1 MTSPRRDLD
10 RGSFTEDGP
19 WDVVPDRM
27 AWRRGTAVLRAA
39 TQREVPHLIRP
50 RRIPPL
56 ARTAV
61 VVARLGT
68 SVTAWALGAR
78 RRGGSESRADLSRRI
93 RVAAEALGPTYIKL
107 CQLISSGEGICPPE
121 LVDEMKRCRDRVPAE
136 GFDHVRQLVEE
147 ELGRPL
153 EEVFATFDRTPIA
166 AASIAQVHLAVDSDG
181 RNVAVKVLRPGID
194 SAFDR
199 DVDLFAW
206 VAELIESARP
216 DLRRLKPVESVRTLA
231 GTIKIEMDL
240 RFEAAA
246 AVELAGNF
254 AGDPTFKVPAVNW
267 QRTGRRVLTIE
278 RIEGIPLDERQRI
291 IAAGHDPEKVI
302 GIAARAV
309 FQQVFR
315 DGFFH
320 GDLHAGNLFVRADG
334 SVAVVDFGIMGRL
347 YKTNRRHLAEL
358 LLAFLSRDY
367 RRAAEVH
374 MAAGWIPAD
383 AAIDAFTQA
392 CRSIAEPIMDRPQ
405 NEISVAR
412 LLGHLFQITET
423 FEMET
428 RPELLL
434 LQKTMLVAEGTGRS
448 LCPEI
453 NMWLLTRPLV
463 QDWMM
468 KAYGPE
474 ARLREAAESL
484 AANLARLPELV
495 AAAEATARVL
505 ADGQIKL
512 HPETIAAL
520 LRGAE
525 PQPLNMHGLFWLL
538 LGVIITLALFT

>member
-1 MTSPRRDLD
+1 MIRS
-10 RGSFTEDGP
+10 
-19 WDVVPDRM
+19 
-27 AWRRGTAVLRAA
+27 LRNLV
-39 TQREVPHLIRP
+39 RLIAIART
-50 RRIPPL
+50 L
-56 ARTAV
+56 ARHDALFMLDSLR
-61 VVARLGT
+61 VAPPVIWLARKIWLRDDTGRPGERL
-68 SVTAWALGAR
+68 ARALHEAGPSFIKLGQALSTR
-78 RRGGSESRADLSRRI
+78 SDLLGEEVAEDLSHLQDK
-93 RVAAEALGPTYIKL
+93 V
-107 CQLISSGEGICPPE
+107 PPFPGAQA
-121 LVDEMKRCRDRVPAE
+121 RAII
-136 GFDHVRQLVEE
+136 EE
-147 ELGRPL
+147 ELGHPIDELFSR
-153 EEVFATFDRTPIA
+153 FDDTPIA

-181 RNVAVKVLRPGID
+181 HEVAVKVLRPGID
-194 SAFDR
+194 RAFDR

-216 DLRRLKPVESVRTLA
+216 DLRRLKPVELVRTLA

-246 AVELAGNF
+246 AVELAANF
-254 AGDPTFKVPAVNW
+254 ADDPMFKVPAVNW
-267 QRTGRRVLTIE
+267 QRTGRRVLTVE
-278 RIEGIPLDERQRI
+278 RIDGIPLDERQRI
-291 IAAGHDPEKVI
+291 IAAGHDPEKVM

-347 YKTNRRHLAEL
+347 DKANRRHLAEL

-374 MAAGWIPAD
+374 RDAGWIPAD

-405 NEISVAR
+405 NEISIAR
-412 LLGHLFQITET
+412 LLGHLFQVTET

-428 RPELLL
+428 QPELLL

-448 LCPEI
+448 LCPDI

-468 KAYGPE
+468 AAFGPE
-474 ARLREAAESL
+474 ARLREAAESV

-495 AAAEATARVL
+495 KAAEATARVL
-505 ADGQIKL
+505 ADGHVKL

-525 PQPLNMHGLFWLL
+525 PQPFNMHGLFWVI
-538 LGVIITLALFT
+538 LGVIIALALIG